1 MHNIKLSLSC
11 GLSVKNCFWKRFCT
25 CVKMYSS
32 HVTSYNISIFAKTIK
47 DLKTK
52 IPYFYLRYQIIVFDK
67 CINSCSNMLESLTF
81 QHSKHG
87 KDLVNMTYDGKRLKW
102 VHDFDSLKKVI
113 QDFVGSRG
121 KWSSPGGGSIL
132 DNNLVGGLVL
142 KFKT

>member
-1 MHNIKLSLSC
+1 
-11 GLSVKNCFWKRFCT
+11 
-25 CVKMYSS
+25 
-32 HVTSYNISIFAKTIK
+32 
-47 DLKTK
+47 
-52 IPYFYLRYQIIVFDK
+52 
-67 CINSCSNMLESLTF
+67 MLESLTF

-113 QDFVGSRG
+113 QDLVGLRG